1 MNYDINTPKGMAN
14 SVAWTEN
21 LFKMMSEGS
30 KWMVPRSAT
39 IVLVYPS
46 RKEVAIKRGDKPDT
60 SIERVIRA
68 MGWMV
73 TIL

>member
-21 LFKMMSEGS
+21 LFKMMSEGAT
-30 KWMVPRSAT
+30 WMIPRSMT
-39 IVLVYPS
+39 TVKVYPM
-46 RKEVAIKRGDKPDT
+46 RQEVEVTRGHTLDK
-60 SIERVIRA
+60 SIERVIKA
-68 MGWMV
+68 TGWKV